1 MQVAKWGNSL
11 AVRLPAKQV
20 ERLDLK
26 DGDEV
31 EVLETERGVEFRKR
45 LTRVEAIESL
55 RKYRGTMPPGYKFN
69 RDEIY
74 NED

>member
-11 AVRLPAKQV
+11 AVRIPAKQV

-31 EVLETERGVEFRKR
+31 EVLETECGIEFRKK
-45 LTRVEAIESL
+45 LTREEAIKSL
-55 RKYRGTMPPGYKFN
+55 RKFRGLVPADYKF
-69 RDEIY
+69 RREDAYDE
-74 NED
+74 E

>member
-11 AVRLPAKQV
+11 AVRIPAKQV

-31 EVLETERGVEFRKR
+31 EVLETERGVEFRKK
-45 LTRVEAIESL
+45 LTREEAIKSL
-55 RKYRGTMPPGYKFN
+55 RKFRGTMPVGFKFN
-69 RDEIY
+69 RDDIY